1 MEREE
6 EKLNRASSIT
16 MMGFDRT
23 QQKQHITLAY
33 RRAGDGEFQGLDK

>member
-6 EKLNRASSIT
+6 EKVNRASSIT

-23 QQKQHITLAY
+23 QQKKHITLAY
-33 RRAGDGEFQGLDK
+33 RRAGDGEFQGLYK